1 MNSQTTT
8 KLAIPNY
15 LALDADGAEYIRRAL
30 TVGELRHPE
39 CMSALKQATQGVGTD
54 VGLTPVKDISFGLP
68 VYTAFGLTLAEAKSH
83 SHSMLLLA
91 KGEDIPLIFCAS
103 YN

>member
-1 MNSQTTT
+1 MDSQTT

-15 LALDADGAEYIRRAL
+15 LALDADGVEYIRRAL

-39 CMSALKQATQGVGTD
+39 CMPALKQATQGVGAT
-54 VGLTPVKDISFGLP
+54 VGLVPVKDISYGLP
-68 VYTAFGLTLAEAKSH
+68 AYTAFGLTLPEAKSH
-83 SHSMLLLA
+83 SFSSLLLT